1 MAWVLQEWYFELCSK
16 ISFPLDSGFK
26 SGASKVWTQA
36 GPPPA
41 FVNKALL
48 QINKNVFLCVLFLA
62 VFVLWGQSWVVAL
75 KSLWK
80 LKIFTLRPFTKSL
93 LILELDLAQ
102 KAISHPKTAC
112 ENPGRLLR
120 NNHFKNGKQ
129 CSLSSSLPLLKA
141 KLFEEST
148 VFPLNT
154 FVCFLKTY

>member
-1 MAWVLQEWYFELCSK
+1 MAWVLQEGYFELCSK

-26 SGASKVWTQA
+26 SGASKVWTQS

-41 FVNKALL
+41 FVNEALL
-48 QINKNVFLCVLFLA
+48 QINKNVFLCVLSLA

-80 LKIFTLRPFTKSL
+80 LKIFTIRPFTKSL
-93 LILELDLAQ
+93 LILELDHTQ

-112 ENPGRLLR
+112 ENPGLLLR
-120 NNHFKNGKQ
+120 NNHFKNWKQ
-129 CSLSSSLPLLKA
+129 CSLSSSLLPLKA

-154 FVCFLKTY
+154 FVCF